1 MSFRTNAEQ
10 HPKVG
15 LVHVYPSSL
24 VIVTQSFGD
33 KTLPPWFRFTWKL
46 VSSAAGLFS
55 VKADEIGEG
64 MLGFTSPRFGGM

>member
-1 MSFRTNAEQ
+1 MSFQTNTEE

-24 VIVTQSFGD
+24 VVTHFGD
-33 KTLPPWFRFTWKL
+33 KTLPPWFRFTWKV
-46 VSSAAGLFS
+46 VSSAAGLVS